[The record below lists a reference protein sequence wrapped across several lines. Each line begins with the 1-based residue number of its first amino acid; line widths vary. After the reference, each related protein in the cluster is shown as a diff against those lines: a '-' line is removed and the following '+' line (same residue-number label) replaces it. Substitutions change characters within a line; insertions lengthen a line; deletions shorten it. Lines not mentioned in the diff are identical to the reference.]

1 LIVSAEAYDPLDPTG
16 NITIKWDVMQ
26 WTSDG
31 YVVST
36 LLILLRHVL
45 YILTRPYIL
54 NDELFEKDEM
64 AGSEIGSF

>member
-1 LIVSAEAYDPLDPTG
+1 
-16 NITIKWDVMQ
+16 MQ
-26 WTSDG
+26 WTSFG

-64 AGSEIGSF
+64 AGSEIGSL